1 MTARLGIRA
10 TLSASL
16 LLATV
21 ACGGTTASPAASS
34 PSPPPAP
41 VVKTATATVAGT
53 SQTILVGAANGM
65 TLYYYLPD
73 KGGKI
78 TCTGQCLVNWP
89 ALILPSSKTSVP
101 ATSDITG
108 KFTLLA
114 NTEAGGL
121 QVLYNN
127 WPLYY
132 WIKDKQPGDTTGQ
145 NVGKVWFVATPSL
158 APG

>member
-10 TLSASL
+10 ALLASL
-16 LLATV
+16 LLAAV
-21 ACGGTTASPAASS
+21 ACGGTTASPAAAS
-34 PSPPPAP
+34 PSPTPAP
-41 VVKTATATVAGT
+41 VVKTASASVAGA
-53 SQTILVGAANGM
+53 SQTILVGATGM

-89 ALILPSSKTSVP
+89 PLILPSSKTTVP
-101 ATSDITG
+101 AASEITG
-108 KFTLLA
+108 KFTLLV
-114 NTEAGGL
+114 NTEASGS

-127 WPLYY
+127 WPLYF

-145 NVGKVWFVATPSL
+145 GVGGKWYVATPGL
-158 APG
+158 VAG